1 MNTKAYRGDLWIDAI
16 KQKIQSIADAH
27 HYEIMAME
35 IDKDHVHILLGY
47 DTTDS
52 VCNIV
57 KTVKQETTHHLWQRF
72 GPFLAKHYWKKRIF
86 WSDGYFACSIGEVS
100 SAIVQKYI
108 ENQG

>member
-1 MNTKAYRGDLWIDAI
+1 MVNAKAHRGDLWIDAI

-27 HYEIMAME
+27 HCEIVAME
-35 IDKDHVHILLGY
+35 TDKDHVHILLGY

-57 KTVKQETTHHLWQRF
+57 KTLKQETTHHLWQRF

-86 WSDGYFACSIGEVS
+86 WSDGILCL
-100 SAIVQKYI
+100 
-108 ENQG
+108 